1 MLKLRILMKKWPK
14 NIGGIIWIVMIL
26 LLLMFIKVDRKS
38 LVSVLGLPNHMT
50 YADFFLVLWFF
61 YPSFIGNA
69 NSQGLED
76 RYSILIRLYDQN
88 SAGSFYKHFNGKQFS
103 SLGYNGS
110 IELSQSFPGSSA
122 EQLSCP
128 VCLGLC
134 ASIEG
139 TSPARLA
146 DWLGLDSFKGVNWQ
160 ASKQGFRS
168 GIPTG
173 SFIALNMEFFSPMS
187 IARLVGN
194 VMLSTPSLPKLV
206 RGSMSQELYLLI
218 LNQLYDEVRTRKY
231 HQLFHPKQLISGR
244 KMLPTISQRAL
255 YRRKF
260 EFLGLMRD
268 FGRAYCQ
275 AGKVSQAKIALGVAV
290 KTLGLYKE

>member
-26 LLLMFIKVDRKS
+26 LLLMFVKVDRKS

-88 SAGSFYKHFNGKQFS
+88 SAGCKQAGIQVGNS
-103 SLGYNGS
+103 YW
-110 IELSQSFPGSSA
+110 ELY
-122 EQLSCP
+122 
-128 VCLGLC
+128 CL
-134 ASIEG
+134 EH
-139 TSPARLA
+139 
-146 DWLGLDSFKGVNWQ
+146 
-160 ASKQGFRS
+160 
-168 GIPTG
+168 GILQPD
-173 SFIALNMEFFSPMS
+173 A

-275 AGKVSQAKIALGVAV
+275 AGKVSQGKIALGVAV